1 LNLKE
6 TRSQSVVTLD
16 QRMYLWVDSS
26 GRLIAHRIRDILAQ
40 GFIKYVG
47 INLTISMYR
56 HVAIAFMEKHIK
68 TYVVDVAYSLQAGK
82 IITIS

>member
-1 LNLKE
+1 
-6 TRSQSVVTLD
+6 
-16 QRMYLWVDSS
+16 MYLWVDSS
-26 GRLIAHRIRDILAQ
+26 GRLIAHRIRDIIARH
-40 GFIKYVG
+40 FIEYFG

-82 IITIS
+82 NITVTFQDTLWRRP